1 MSIVSGGGRAGR
13 RDWSVRSQTAGLVA
27 VVGSLHL
34 AAWGLL
40 IFAVLPHHYVVG
52 TQIFGVGLGLTAY
65 TLGLRHA
72 FDADHIAAIDN
83 TTRKLMT
90 DGKRPVS
97 VGLWFALGHSTV
109 VAVLAA
115 LLSLGVHVTNTLLDD
130 NSSTRATLG
139 TIGTLLAGT
148 FLYAIAILNLVA
160 LRSITK
166 TWRQLRRGQF
176 DAVELDK
183 ILASRGFVN
192 RLLSGLTRSI
202 SRPGQMFAVGLLFGI
217 GFDTATEVA
226 LLVLAG
232 NGAAGGLPWYAI
244 LVVPLLFAAGMA
256 LLDTLDGAFMAVA
269 YRWAFANPARKIF
282 YNATITGLSV
292 AVALLIGTIELVGV
306 LHDDLEL
313 GDPIT
318 TAISGLNLN
327 NVGFAIVGLF
337 VVIWAV
343 AIGYWRLTD
352 AEGRIDTRLGASES
366 ADVTNQAAA
375 SPFPGHPAVKI

>member
-1 MSIVSGGGRAGR
+1 MSIVSGGGRTVR
-13 RDWSVRSQTAGLVA
+13 RGWSVRRQAAGLVA
-27 VVGSLHL
+27 AVGSLHL

-40 IFAVLPHHYVVG
+40 TVAVLPHHYLVG
-52 TQIFGVGLGLTAY
+52 TQVFGIGLGVTAY

-97 VGLWFALGHSTV
+97 VGFWFALGHSTV
-109 VAVLAA
+109 VAVLAV

-130 NSSTRATLG
+130 NSATRATLG
-139 TIGTLLAGT
+139 TIGTVLAGV
-148 FLYAIAILNLVA
+148 FLYVIAILNLVA
-160 LRSITK
+160 LAGITR

-176 DAVELDK
+176 DAVELDN
-183 ILASRGFVN
+183 ILARRGFIN

-232 NGAAGGLPWYAI
+232 NGAASGLPWYAI

-256 LLDTLDGAFMAVA
+256 LLDTLDGAFMTVA

-292 AVALLIGTIELVGV
+292 AVALLIGTIELVGI

-318 TAISGLNLN
+318 TAISELNLN
-327 NVGFAIVGLF
+327 NVGFAIVALF
-337 VVIWAV
+337 VAIWAI
-343 AIGYWRLTD
+343 AIGYWRLAD
-352 AEGRIDTRLGASES
+352 VEGRFEPRIAVAETADTT
-366 ADVTNQAAA
+366 D
-375 SPFPGHPAVKI
+375 